1 MSRLDLVIRGGT
13 VATAADTFAADIGI
27 RDGRIV
33 ALAGELGEGTD
44 EIDATGKLVLPGGI
58 DSHCHIEQKSAAG
71 MLCAD
76 DFHSGSVSAAFG
88 GTTTIIPF
96 AAQHRGQSLREVVEE
111 YHGRAGPKA
120 VVDYAFHLI
129 ISDPTAQILGQEL
142 PALIED
148 GYTSFKVYM
157 TYDLLQLD
165 DYQVLDVLSLARR
178 EGAMTMVHAENHDMI
193 RWLTD
198 RLLDGGFRAPKY
210 HAVSHARIAE
220 SEATSRAID
229 LARLVDVPML
239 IVHVSAAEAA
249 DAIRRAQDR
258 GLRIYGETCPQ
269 YLFLTAA
276 DLDRDGMEGA
286 KFCCSPPPR
295 DAANQEHVW
304 RGLANGTFQ
313 VFSSDHAPY
322 RFDESGKLA
331 GGPDASFKQIA
342 NGVPGIELR
351 LPLLF
356 SEGVGGGRI
365 DLNRFVALAS
375 TNAARLYGL
384 YPRKGTIAIGS
395 DADLAIWDPE
405 REITVTWDDLHDNVG
420 YTPYEGRRITG
431 WPVTVLSRGRRVV
444 DGGELLVDRGSGE
457 FLRCERPAGR
467 AAARAPGA
475 GDGPGDELRGGA
487 RHVVN
492 ERCLHNR
499 AQVWARCWERGR
511 PARLNTCGPKA
522 HRCSSGRDARAPRDP
537 TRGVVHARQDRIGA
551 SLVSH
556 RQFGAS
562 AVPLRRTARAVG
574 AIRPSRPAGRG

>member
-1 MSRLDLVIRGGT
+1 MSRFDLVIRGGT
-13 VATAADTFAADIGI
+13 VATAADTFAADVGV
-27 RDGRIV
+27 REGRIV
-33 ALAGELGEGTD
+33 ALAADLDEGAD
-44 EIDATGKLVLPGGI
+44 EIDATGRLVLPGGI

-71 MLCAD
+71 ILCAD
-76 DFHSGSVSAAFG
+76 DFHSGTVSAAFG

-111 YHGRAGPKA
+111 YHACAGPKA

-129 ISDPTAQILGQEL
+129 ISDPTARILGQEL

-165 DYQVLDVLSLARR
+165 DYQMLDVLSLARR

-198 RLLDGGFRAPKY
+198 RLLDGGHRAPRY
-210 HAVSHARIAE
+210 HAVSHARVAE

-239 IVHVSAAEAA
+239 VVHVSAAEAA

-276 DLDRDGMEGA
+276 DLDREGMEGA

-322 RFDESGKLA
+322 RFDASGKLA
-331 GGPDASFKQIA
+331 AGPDASFKRIA

-405 REITVTWDDLHDNVG
+405 REVTVAWDDLHDNVG
-420 YTPYEGRRITG
+420 YTPYEGRRIRG

-444 DGGELLVDRGSGE
+444 DGGELLVERGSGE
-457 FLRCERPAGR
+457 FLRCERPE
-467 AAARAPGA
+467 AARP
-475 GDGPGDELRGGA
+475 L
-487 RHVVN
+487 
-492 ERCLHNR
+492 
-499 AQVWARCWERGR
+499 GR
-511 PARLNTCGPKA
+511 RVPEMDPATN
-522 HRCSSGRDARAPRDP
+522 
-537 TRGVVHARQDRIGA
+537 
-551 SLVSH
+551 
-556 RQFGAS
+556 FGAALGTS
-562 AVPLRRTARAVG
+562 
-574 AIRPSRPAGRG
+574 